1 MSLETYTCH
10 PRHVPNPCLA
20 VRCLLSI
27 RRWRQSGCKPN
38 SDLPQQEE
46 TLLRQIFALA
56 FIFICTTIAWIVLG
70 ATIFSRTYGS
80 NQHLQGHVAS
90 TWGTA
95 QEQSPPTATYT
106 VIEPTISTTV
116 ENGKLVIRN
125 DKVQRQFPL
134 ALEASRIHV
143 NFHLEPR
150 QKGLLWYSTY
160 AVEFSG
166 DYTFRNGGPQT
177 QTVDFRLGVESIEQ
191 DRPAAALRV
200 ADFTGKD
207 SRLGGFVAALAG
219 AQARAAPSG
228 CC

>member
-1 MSLETYTCH
+1 MTHTCSH
-10 PRHVPNPCLA
+10 GHIPRNHFPLRP
-20 VRCLLSI
+20 LLSMHL
-27 RRWRQSGCKPN
+27 RRKTECKQN
-38 SDLPQQEE
+38 SAIYHNRRN
-46 TLLRQIFALA
+46 TLLRQILALA

-80 NQHLQGHVAS
+80 SQQLQGHLAS

-106 VIEPTISTTV
+106 VIEPTSSTTV
-116 ENGKLVIRN
+116 ENGKLIVHN

-134 ALEASRIHV
+134 ALEASRVHV
-143 NFHLEPR
+143 SFHLDPR

-177 QTVDFRLGVESIEQ
+177 QTV
-191 DRPAAALRV
+191 
-200 ADFTGKD
+200 
-207 SRLGGFVAALAG
+207 
-219 AQARAAPSG
+219 
-228 CC
+228 